1 MFDVLSSV
9 LDTRGTNVFRHTE
22 NAGQHKEFRP
32 KVLSFLRLSASE
44 TIPGHAKTTPLFPHS
59 KPFLDHQVNV
69 VRHVANLKR
78 KLSRAPE
85 PDDVSFPCSG
95 ALNVIWGNAPE
106 TKVSDLVADKEAGLL
121 TTHHK
126 AVKDK
131 PLCETYSFS

>member
-22 NAGQHKEFRP
+22 NAGQCKEFRP
-32 KVLSFLRLSASE
+32 KVLSFLSLSAFDS
-44 TIPGHAKTTPLFPHS
+44 IRNRAKATPLFLHS
-59 KPFLDHQVNV
+59 KPFLDYHVNE

-78 KLSRAPE
+78 KLSRASA

-95 ALNVIWGNAPE
+95 ALNVIWGNAPK
-106 TKVSDLVADKEAGLL
+106 TKVSDFVADKKAGLL
-121 TTHHK
+121 ITHHK
-126 AVKDK
+126 AVKGK